1 MTAMTA
7 VLKKKSGVGKEG
19 LGAKETIRML
29 FSFRKEEHSH
39 QMKFHRHSADL
50 FAKSALRNPREGLGD
65 DITVP

>member
-1 MTAMTA
+1 M
-7 VLKKKSGVGKEG
+7 GKEG

-39 QMKFHRHSADL
+39 HMKFHRHSADL